1 MEERGIR
8 RLLPYCLPLL
18 GVVALLAGAQP
29 GADAAATEVTA
40 GVAATGAPTSPPVPA
55 TAPPGTVAPAPPT
68 TSPPAPARVATTP
81 PAPRTA
87 PPPATPGQPAP
98 APQLAGGTWAVV
110 IGVNDYPRAADLHF
124 AEADAQD
131 VATALSGLGTQADHL
146 RMLTGAAATGPAVRA
161 ALDWLVA
168 HAGPDALAVVFF
180 AGHVRRLGPGSEGL
194 GLADESVLADSELAE
209 RLAGLHARRAW
220 ITVAACFGG
229 GFTEVLAPGRVLT
242 GAAAAGEN
250 AYETTEFDRSYLV
263 RYMIRE
269 ALIER
274 RSAPTVQD
282 AFAYAAARQRHD
294 FRPVQFEMDAPVM
307 DLRS

>member
-1 MEERGIR
+1 MALAVISGAQPDAGR
-8 RLLPYCLPLL
+8 RVLATTATSVPPLASATAVPAVRPPA
-18 GVVALLAGAQP
+18 GVVAAP
-29 GADAAATEVTA
+29 DSSPVTKVTAAAPATTPVTHA
-40 GVAATGAPTSPPVPA
+40 APRPRPARVGPGPVAAAQAAP
-55 TAPPGTVAPAPPT
+55 APAPP
-68 TSPPAPARVATTP
+68 
-81 PAPRTA
+81 
-87 PPPATPGQPAP
+87 
-98 APQLAGGTWAVV
+98 GGTWAVV
-110 IGVNDYPRAADLHF
+110 IGVNDYARGEDLHF

-146 RMLTGAAATGPAVRA
+146 RVLTGPAATGSAVRA
-161 ALDWLVA
+161 AIDWLVA

-180 AGHVRRLGPGSEGL
+180 AGHVRRLGPGAEGL
-194 GLADESVLADSELAE
+194 RLADESVLADSELAE
-209 RLAGLHARRAW
+209 RLAGLRSRRVW
-220 ITVAACFGG
+220 ITVAGCFGG

-242 GAAAAGEN
+242 AAAAAGEY

-263 RYMIRE
+263 RFMIRE